1 MANQEKKYAL
11 LKIIITNIISVPFII
26 ILLSVLLFIPA
37 GDLCWVNGWILIAS
51 LVVYLLFT
59 AIYFII
65 KDPSTLEK
73 RSRLSR
79 EKGDKIIIS
88 LFGILFLIL
97 IILPALDYR
106 FGWSQIPFFVSCIG
120 LTCLLT
126 SYLIIFLVMRENSFA
141 SKGLVIHEDQK
152 VITTGLYSLVRH
164 PLYMGG
170 VIMSIAIPI
179 TLGSLISLIPA
190 AFLPFIYAF
199 RIKKEEQMLI
209 ENLAGYNEYKEKVK
223 YRLLPGIW

>member
-1 MANQEKKYAL
+1 MKRTRLIIANIL
-11 LKIIITNIISVPFII
+11 SVPFII
-26 ILLSVLLFIPA
+26 IFLSVLLFIPA

-59 AIYFII
+59 SIYFMI

-73 RSRLSR
+73 RSKLSS
-79 EKGDKIIIS
+79 EKGDNIIIS
-88 LFGILFLIL
+88 LIGILFLIL

-120 LTCLLT
+120 LTSLLI

-141 SKGLVIHEDQK
+141 SKGLVIHEEQK
-152 VITTGLYSLVRH
+152 VITTGLYSLIRH
-164 PLYMGG
+164 PLYTGG

-209 ENLAGYNEYKEKVK
+209 ENLAGYDEYKEKVK
-223 YRLLPGIW
+223 YRLFPGIW